1 MRVVIALGGNALL
14 RRGEPLE
21 SEVQRRNV
29 RVAVRAIAEIAQEH
43 SVLVTHG
50 NGPQIGLLALQA
62 EAYRESRAFP
72 LDVLGAESEGMI
84 GYVIEQELINCLPDR
99 PVATLLTQMCV
110 DSEDPAFRR
119 PSKPIGPVFPE
130 EQAKQ
135 LESLTGWKMGRDGEG
150 FRRLIAS
157 PEPVRIVELSTIE
170 LLIEAGVIVICLG
183 GGGIPVVETSY
194 GALVGVEAVV
204 DKDLAAALLATEL
217 GADALLLLTDVD
229 AVYADWGTPEASP
242 LRVCTPEQLAIRSF
256 EPGSMGPK
264 VEAACRFVQATG
276 GVAGIGCLED
286 ASGIL
291 SREKGTIVST

>member
-21 SEVQRRNV
+21 PETQRRNV

-157 PEPVRIVELSTIE
+157 PEPVRIVEISTIE